1 MQQRQAPLTP
11 AQERLWFLHRLNPED
26 ASYNV
31 YLVSRLTGPLD
42 RDALA
47 EAFTD
52 VVARHGALRTTFR
65 EVDGRPVQD
74 IGPARPCEIEYLDL
88 AQAGSGPAEQRA
100 RELVAARTNQPFDLT
115 ASAIRVSL
123 LRLSADDHVLCVV
136 LHHIIADGWSC
147 DLLHTEVSALY
158 NAATAGAP
166 PLPPPAAQFADYAS
180 RQSAPD
186 AEALD
191 YWLTQLAEPPVLAL
205 PTDRPRPPAATA
217 AGDIVLRELPRAVA
231 DRLGLLAREYR
242 CTQFMALL
250 TVYQILLARLS
261 GQRDLCIGCPVAA
274 RDDVEWENVIGYFTD
289 TVVVRADLSGDP
301 TFRELLAQTRA
312 SLLSA
317 LNHRAV
323 PFEQLATK
331 LGIERDPHRNPLF
344 QTLFVLQTT
353 GTPGATGGAALSL
366 HGIEA
371 QWFESGYR
379 QAKFDL
385 MLDMG
390 VDRGML
396 LGAFCYRTELFDR
409 ASVERIADRWEALVA
424 AIVAEPD
431 VSVWRLPLLVGGEL
445 EQLLAWGDGGP
456 LDVPETVPESVAR
469 TVAARPDAPAVVCG
483 ETVLSYAALSR
494 RADEL
499 AAQMRAAGAGP
510 GDLVGICVPRS
521 PDLVAAPLAAW
532 RIGAGYVPF
541 DAEQPDTY
549 ISQQAKGAGITVM
562 IGPAGVTACPGA
574 ARKVPGTAYV
584 VHTSGSTGR
593 PKGVV
598 ISQAALAAR
607 VTWMVSHYELS
618 PDDRVVQ
625 FASAAFDTFA
635 EEVWPTLAAGATVVL
650 LPDGP
655 ASLPEVL
662 AANQDVTMLDLPT
675 AYWHS
680 LVEAANGFDWPPR
693 LRLTIIG
700 GEQVGASA
708 VAAWRSRF
716 GERVRLVN
724 TYGPTETTIIATT
737 AELAPAAAPTTA
749 PTATPAQAGP
759 PPIGRPVG
767 GTYIYV
773 LDDSLNPV
781 PVGAAGELCVGGSG
795 VADGYLDPPESSVS
809 SGFVSDPFRDGAPMY
824 RTGDRARWRP
834 DGMLEFLGR
843 LDRQLKVRGFRIE
856 PGEVQTRLRSCPGVF
871 DAVVAAHEDSLVAY
885 TVGTATAAEVVAH
898 AAEALPRHLVPNAV
912 VPLDA
917 LPLTRNGKVDLGKLP
932 EPRYTV
938 PTGTAFVAP
947 RTETEKLVA
956 SAWTEV
962 LGLSRIGVHDD
973 FFAVGGHSLHVTR
986 VIGRL
991 RVAAGVEVP
1000 VRALFEAPT
1009 VAELATVVEELL
1021 LAEIDGMSAAER
1033 ELLLAADRE
1042 SEGAS

>member
-1 MQQRQAPLTP
+1 MQQRQAHHQAPLTP
-11 AQERLWFLHRLNPED
+11 AQERLWFLHRLDPQD

-47 EAFTD
+47 EAFTG
-52 VVARHGALRTTFR
+52 VVARHEALRTSFR
-65 EVDGRPVQD
+65 EVDGRPVQN
-74 IGPARPCEIEYLDL
+74 IGPARPCDVEYLDL
-88 AQAGSGPAEQRA
+88 AQAGPGPAEQQA

-115 ASAIRVSL
+115 ASALRVSL

-158 NAATAGAP
+158 NAATAGTLA
-166 PLPPPAAQFADYAS
+166 LPPPAAQFADYAS
-180 RQSAPD
+180 RQAAPD
-186 AEALD
+186 SEALD
-191 YWLTQLAEPPVLAL
+191 YWTTQLADPPVLEL
-205 PTDRPRPPAATA
+205 PTDRPRPTAATA
-217 AGDIVLRELPRAVA
+217 AGDIVLRGLPGAVA
-231 DRLGLLAREYR
+231 DGLARLARESR

-250 TVYQILLARLS
+250 TVYQILLARIS

-274 RDDVEWENVIGYFTD
+274 RDDVEWEGVIGYFTD
-289 TVVVRADLSGDP
+289 TVVVRADLSGEP
-301 TFRELLAQTRA
+301 TFRELLTQTRS

-317 LNHRAV
+317 LSHRTV

-331 LGIERDPHRNPLF
+331 LGVERDPHRNPLF

-353 GTPGATGGAALSL
+353 GTPGATGGAALTLRDVDSR
-366 HGIEA
+366 
-371 QWFESGYR
+371 WFESGYR

-390 VDRGML
+390 VDRGEL
-396 LGAFCYRTELFDR
+396 LGAFCYRTELFER

-424 AIVAEPD
+424 AVVAEPD
-431 VSVWRLPLLVGGEL
+431 TPVWRLPLLVDGEL

-456 LDVPETVPESVAR
+456 LDVTQTVPELVAR

-483 ETVLSYAALSR
+483 ESVLSYAALSR

-499 AAQMRAAGAGP
+499 AARMRAAGAGP
-510 GDLVGICVPRS
+510 GSLVGICVPRS
-521 PDLVAAPLAAW
+521 PDLIAAPLAAW

-549 ISQQAKGAGITVM
+549 TARQAKDAGIAVM
-562 IGPAGVTACPGA
+562 VSRAGVTAYSDA
-574 ARKVPGTAYV
+574 ARQLPGTAYV

-598 ISQAALAAR
+598 ISHEALAAR
-607 VTWMVSHYELS
+607 ATWMARHYELG

-635 EEVWPTLAAGATVVL
+635 EEVWPALIAGATVVL

-662 AANQDVTMLDLPT
+662 AADQDVTVLDLPT

-680 LVEAANGFDWPPR
+680 LVEAADGFDWPPR

-700 GEQVGASA
+700 GEQVGESA

-716 GERVRLVN
+716 GGRVRLVN

-737 AELAPAAAPTTA
+737 AELDPIEAAT
-749 PTATPAQAGP
+749 QAGL

-767 GTYIYV
+767 GARIYV
-773 LDDSLNPV
+773 LDDSMTPV
-781 PVGAAGELCVGGSG
+781 PVGVAGELCIGGAG
-795 VADGYLDPPESSVS
+795 VADGYLNAPESSAR
-809 SGFVSDPFRDGAPMY
+809 GFVPDPFCDSTLMY

-843 LDRQLKVRGFRIE
+843 LDRQLKLRGFRIE
-856 PGEVQTRLRSCPGVF
+856 PGEVEVQLRGCPGVF
-871 DAVVAAHEDSLVAY
+871 DAVVTAHEDRLVAY
-885 TVGTATAAEVVAH
+885 TVGTATAAEVLAH
-898 AAEALPRHLVPNAV
+898 ACQALPRHLVPNTV
-912 VPLDA
+912 VPVDA
-917 LPLTRNGKVDLGKLP
+917 LPLTCNGKVDVGKLP
-932 EPRYTV
+932 EPR
-938 PTGTAFVAP
+938 PTAPADTEFVAP

-956 SAWTEV
+956 RAWTEV
-962 LGLSRIGVHDD
+962 LGLSRVGVHDD

-986 VIGRL
+986 VVGRL
-991 RVAAGVEVP
+991 RAAVGVDVP
-1000 VRALFEAPT
+1000 VRTLFANPT
-1009 VAELATVVEELL
+1009 VAGLAAVVEELL
-1021 LAEIDGMSAAER
+1021 LAEIDAMSDEER
-1033 ELLLAADRE
+1033 DLLLIGDRE
-1042 SEGAS
+1042 QEGTS

>member
-47 EAFTD
+47 EAFPG
-52 VVARHGALRTTFR
+52 VVARHEALRTTFR

-74 IGPARPCEIEYLDL
+74 IGPARPCRIEYLDL
-88 AQAGSGPAEQRA
+88 AQAGPGSTPEQQA
-100 RELVAARTNQPFDLT
+100 REIVAARTNQPLDLAT
-115 ASAIRVSL
+115 AAWRASL
-123 LRLSADDHVLCVV
+123 LRLAADDHVLCVV

-158 NAATAGAP
+158 NTATAGTP

-180 RQSAPD
+180 RQAAPD
-186 AEALD
+186 SEALD
-191 YWLTQLAEPPVLAL
+191 YWTAQLSDPPILEL
-205 PTDRPRPPAATA
+205 PTDRPHLPAATP
-217 AGDIVLRELPRAVA
+217 AGDIVLRELPGAVA
-231 DRLGLLAREYR
+231 DGLGRLARESR

-274 RDDVEWENVIGYFTD
+274 RDDVEWEGVIGYFTD
-289 TVVVRADLSGDP
+289 TVVVRADLSGEP
-301 TFRELLAQTRA
+301 TFRELLAQTRS

-317 LNHRAV
+317 LNHRTV

-331 LGIERDPHRNPLF
+331 LGIERDPRRNPLF

-353 GTPGATGGAALSL
+353 GTPGATGGAALTLRDVESR
-366 HGIEA
+366 
-371 QWFESGYR
+371 WFESGYR

-390 VDRGML
+390 VDRGAL

-409 ASVERIADRWEALVA
+409 ATVERIADRWEALA
-424 AIVAEPD
+424 AAVVGEPD
-431 VSVWRLPLLVGGEL
+431 LPVWRLPLLVDGEL

-456 LDVPETVPESVAR
+456 LEVTETVPDSVAR
-469 TVAARPDAPAVVCG
+469 SVAARPAAPAVVCG

-499 AAQMRAAGAGP
+499 AAQMMAAGAGP
-510 GDLVGICVPRS
+510 GDLVGICLPRS
-521 PDLVAAPLAAW
+521 PDLIAAPLAAW

-541 DAEQPDTY
+541 DTEQPDAY
-549 ISQQAKGAGITVM
+549 VARQANDAGIAVM
-562 IGPAGVTACPGA
+562 VGQTGVTAYP
-574 ARKVPGTAYV
+574 ARGRQVPGTAYV

-598 ISQAALAAR
+598 ISHEALAAR
-607 VTWMVSHYELS
+607 VTWMARHYELG
-618 PDDRVVQ
+618 PDDQVVQ

-635 EEVWPTLAAGATVVL
+635 EEVWPPLTAGATVVL
-650 LPDGP
+650 LSNGP
-655 ASLPEVL
+655 ASLLEVL
-662 AANQDVTMLDLPT
+662 TANQGVTVLDLPT

-680 LVEAANGFDWPPR
+680 LVDAADAFDWPPR

-700 GEQVGASA
+700 GEQVGESA

-737 AELAPAAAPTTA
+737 AELATAALTT
-749 PTATPAQAGP
+749 QAVP

-767 GTYIYV
+767 GTHIYV
-773 LDDSLNPV
+773 LDDTLTPV
-781 PVGAAGELCVGGSG
+781 PAGVSGELYVSGAG
-795 VADGYLDPPESSVS
+795 VADGYLNAPESATH
-809 SGFVSDPFRDGAPMY
+809 GFVPDPFRDGAPMY
-824 RTGDRARWRP
+824 RTGDRARWRT
-834 DGMLEFLGR
+834 DGTLEFLGR
-843 LDRQLKVRGFRIE
+843 LDRQLKIRGFRIE
-856 PGEVQTRLRSCPGVF
+856 PGEVEVRLRSCPGVF

-885 TVGTATAAEVVAH
+885 TVGTATAAEVLAH
-898 AAEALPRHLVPNAV
+898 AAEALPRHLVPNTV
-912 VPLDA
+912 VPADA
-917 LPLTRNGKVDLGKLP
+917 LPLTRNGKVDLRNLP
-932 EPRYTV
+932 KPQ
-938 PTGTAFVAP
+938 PIAPAGTEFVAP
-947 RTETEKLVA
+947 RTEIEKLVA
-956 SAWTEV
+956 HAWTEV
-962 LGLSRIGVHDD
+962 LGLTRVGVHDD

-986 VIGRL
+986 VVGRL
-991 RVAAGVEVP
+991 RAAAGVDVP
-1000 VRALFEAPT
+1000 VRALFAGPT
-1009 VAELATVVEELL
+1009 VAALAAVVEELL
-1021 LAEIDGMSAAER
+1021 LAEVDGMSDEER
-1033 ELLLAADRE
+1033 DLLLVGDGKQ
-1042 SEGAS
+1042 EGTP